1 MEFKDFKNKLFEE
14 ARKEGLAE
22 FEIYFS
28 NKESLSISI
37 YKEEVEKYN
46 LNKSFG
52 VSFRAKIDGKMG
64 YSYTEIIDEDA
75 IKMLVEN
82 AKASALS
89 IENDD
94 PQFIYEG
101 DKEYSKV
108 ESYYKELEN
117 IDAKKLID
125 LAIDME
131 KECKKY
137 SDKVVNFAGCGISYV
152 NVKYGLMNSKGLE
165 LTDKSNLLTAYVVPI
180 IKIDNQ
186 KYDGFGY
193 GKAKSVDEL
202 NPEKIAKQA
211 IDEAMEKVGARSIKS
226 NKYKTVIK
234 NEAMVSLLQSFWSVF
249 DADSAQKG
257 ISLLKDKEGEIIA
270 SDKITIIDNPLM
282 KDGLASVGFDD
293 EGVATFEKEV
303 VENGK
308 LKTLLYN
315 LKTANKAGI
324 KSTGNGFKSSYA
336 SAVSVGP
343 TNFYLKNGEKDF
355 KELLKEV
362 KNGVIISEFSG
373 LHAGA
378 NSITGDF
385 SLAAKGFMIE
395 DGKQTF
401 PIEQITVSGNF
412 FKLLK
417 DVEEVCSDIK
427 FPMSSFGS
435 PSVLI
440 SELSIAGE

>member
-108 ESYYKELEN
+108 EIYYKELEN

-336 SAVSVGP
+336 SPVSVGP

>member
-234 NEAMVSLLQSFWSVF
+234 NEAMVSLLQSFWLVF

-336 SAVSVGP
+336 SPVSVGP

>member
-336 SAVSVGP
+336 SPVSVGP

-355 KELLKEV
+355 KELLNEV

>member
-1 MEFKDFKNKLFEE
+1 MEFKEFKDRLFEE
-14 ARKEGLAE
+14 ARKEGLTE

-82 AKASALS
+82 AKSSALS

-117 IDAKKLID
+117 IDAKELID

-180 IKIDNQ
+180 LEIDEK

-193 GKAKSVDEL
+193 GKAKSVNDL

-211 IDEAMEKVGARSIKS
+211 IDEAMEKVGAKSIKS

-257 ISLLKDKEGEIIA
+257 ISLLKDKEGEVIA
-270 SDKITIIDNPLM
+270 SDKITLIDNPLM

-293 EGVATFEKEV
+293 EGVATFEKEI

-308 LKTLLYN
+308 LKTLLHN

-336 SAVSVGP
+336 SPVSVGP

-362 KNGVIISEFSG
+362 NTGVIISEFSG
-373 LHAGA
+373 LHSGA

-401 PIEQITVSGNF
+401 PVEQITVSGNF

-440 SELSIAGE
+440 KELSIAGE

>member
-1 MEFKDFKNKLFEE
+1 MEFKEFKNRLFKE
-14 ARKEGLAE
+14 ARKEGLTE

-28 NKESLSISI
+28 NKESLSIST

-82 AKASALS
+82 AKSSALS

-94 PQFIYEG
+94 PQFIYKG
-101 DKEYSKV
+101 DKEYSEV
-108 ESYYKELEN
+108 ESYYKDLEN
-117 IDAKKLID
+117 IDAKRLID

-165 LTDKSNLLTAYVVPI
+165 LVDKSNLLTAYVVPVI
-180 IKIDNQ
+180 EIDNK

-202 NPEKIAKQA
+202 NPSKIAKQA
-211 IDEAMEKVGARSIKS
+211 IYEAMEKVGAKSIKS
-226 NKYKTVIK
+226 DKYKTVIK

-270 SDKITIIDNPLM
+270 SDKVTLIDNPLM

-293 EGVATFEKEV
+293 EGVATFEKEI

-308 LKTLLYN
+308 LKTLLHN

-336 SAVSVGP
+336 SPVSVGP

-355 KELLKEV
+355 NELLKEV
-362 KNGVIISEFSG
+362 NNGVIISEFSG

-395 DGKQTF
+395 NGKQTF

-417 DVEEVCSDIK
+417 DIEEICSDIK

-440 SELSIAGE
+440 NELSIAGE

>member
-14 ARKEGLAE
+14 ARKEGLTE

-180 IKIDNQ
+180 IEIDNQ

-193 GKAKSVDEL
+193 GKAKSVDGL

-234 NEAMVSLLQSFWSVF
+234 NEAMVSLLQSFWSIF

-336 SAVSVGP
+336 SPVSVGP

-440 SELSIAGE
+440 NELSIAGE

>member
-1 MEFKDFKNKLFEE
+1 MEFKDFKEKLFEE
-14 ARKEGLAE
+14 ARNEGLTE

-52 VSFRAKIDGKMG
+52 ISFRAKVDEKMG

-75 IKMLVEN
+75 IKMLVAN

-94 PQFIYEG
+94 MQFIYKG
-101 DKEYSKV
+101 DKKYSEV
-108 ESYYKELEN
+108 NSYYKELEN

-131 KECKKY
+131 KECKNC
-137 SDKVVNFAGCGISYV
+137 SDKVVNFIGCGISYV

-165 LTDKSNLLTAYVVPI
+165 LTDKSNLLTAYVAPVME
-180 IKIDNQ
+180 IDNR

-193 GKAKSVDEL
+193 DTAKSIEEID
-202 NPEKIAKQA
+202 PKKIAKQG
-211 IDEAMEKVGARSIKS
+211 IDEAMEKVGAKSIKS

-234 NEAMVSLLQSFWSVF
+234 NEAMVSLLQAFWSVF

-257 ISLLKDKEGEIIA
+257 ISLLKDKEGEMIA
-270 SDKITIIDNPLM
+270 SDKITLVDNPLM
-282 KDGLASVGFDD
+282 EDGLASVGFDD
-293 EGVATFEKEV
+293 EGVATFKKSIIEE
-303 VENGK
+303 GK
-308 LKTLLYN
+308 LTTLLHN

-336 SAVSVGP
+336 SPVSVGP
-343 TNFYLKNGEKDF
+343 TNFYLENGEKDF
-355 KELLKEV
+355 KELLAEV
-362 KNGVIISEFSG
+362 KNGVVISEFSG

-378 NSITGDF
+378 NSITGEF

-395 DGKQTF
+395 EGKQTF

-417 DVEEVCSDIK
+417 DIEEICSDIK

-440 SELSIAGE
+440 KELSIAGE

>member
-336 SAVSVGP
+336 SPVSVGP

-417 DVEEVCSDIK
+417 DLEEVCSDIK

>member
-282 KDGLASVGFDD
+282 KDGLSSVGFDD

-336 SAVSVGP
+336 SPVSVGP

-355 KELLKEV
+355 KELLNEV

>member
-1 MEFKDFKNKLFEE
+1 MEFKEFKNRLFKE
-14 ARKEGLAE
+14 ARKEGLTE

-28 NKESLSISI
+28 NKESLSIST

-82 AKASALS
+82 AKSSALS

-108 ESYYKELEN
+108 ESYYKDLEN
-117 IDAKKLID
+117 IDAKRLID

-165 LTDKSNLLTAYVVPI
+165 LADKSNLLTAYVVPVI
-180 IKIDNQ
+180 EIDNK

-202 NPEKIAKQA
+202 NPAKIAKQA
-211 IDEAMEKVGARSIKS
+211 IDEAMEKVGAKSIKS
-226 NKYKTVIK
+226 DKYKTVIK

-270 SDKITIIDNPLM
+270 SDKVTLIDNPLM

-308 LKTLLYN
+308 LKTLLHN

-336 SAVSVGP
+336 SPVSVGP

-355 KELLKEV
+355 NELLKEV
-362 KNGVIISEFSG
+362 NNGVIISEFSG

-395 DGKQTF
+395 NGKQTF

-417 DVEEVCSDIK
+417 DIEEICSDVK

-440 SELSIAGE
+440 NELSIAGE

>member
-1 MEFKDFKNKLFEE
+1 MEFKDFKEKLFEE
-14 ARKEGLAE
+14 ARNEGLTE

-52 VSFRAKIDGKMG
+52 ISFRAKVDEKMG

-75 IKMLVEN
+75 IKMLVAN

-94 PQFIYEG
+94 MQFIYKG
-101 DKEYSKV
+101 DKKYSEV
-108 ESYYKELEN
+108 NSYYKELEN

-131 KECKKY
+131 KECKNC
-137 SDKVVNFAGCGISYV
+137 SDKVVNFIGCGISYV

-165 LTDKSNLLTAYVVPI
+165 LTDKSNLLTAYVAPVME
-180 IKIDNQ
+180 IDNR

-193 GKAKSVDEL
+193 DTAKSIEEI
-202 NPEKIAKQA
+202 NPKKIAKQGV
-211 IDEAMEKVGARSIKS
+211 DEAMEKVGAKSIKS

-234 NEAMVSLLQSFWSVF
+234 NEAMVSLLQAFWSVF

-257 ISLLKDKEGEIIA
+257 ISLLKDKEGEMIA
-270 SDKITIIDNPLM
+270 SDKITLVDNPLM
-282 KDGLASVGFDD
+282 EDGLASVGFDD
-293 EGVATFEKEV
+293 EGVATFKKSIIEE
-303 VENGK
+303 GK
-308 LKTLLYN
+308 LTTLLHN

-324 KSTGNGFKSSYA
+324 KSTGNGFKNSYA
-336 SAVSVGP
+336 SPVSVGP
-343 TNFYLKNGEKDF
+343 TNFYLENGEKDF
-355 KELLKEV
+355 KELLAEV
-362 KNGVIISEFSG
+362 KNGVVISEFSG

-378 NSITGDF
+378 NSITGEF

-395 DGKQTF
+395 EGKQTF

-417 DVEEVCSDIK
+417 DIEEVCSDIK

-440 SELSIAGE
+440 KELSIAGE

>member
-336 SAVSVGP
+336 SVSVGP

>member
-180 IKIDNQ
+180 IEIDNQ

-336 SAVSVGP
+336 SPVSVGP

>member
-1 MEFKDFKNKLFEE
+1 MEFKEFKNRLFKE
-14 ARKEGLAE
+14 ARKEGLTE

-28 NKESLSISI
+28 NKESLSIST

-82 AKASALS
+82 AKSSALS

-101 DKEYSKV
+101 DKEYSMV
-108 ESYYKELEN
+108 ESYYKDLEN

-165 LTDKSNLLTAYVVPI
+165 LVDKSNLLTAYVVPVI
-180 IKIDNQ
+180 EIDNK

-193 GKAKSVDEL
+193 GKAKSVDEV
-202 NPEKIAKQA
+202 NPAKIAKQA
-211 IDEAMEKVGARSIKS
+211 IDEAMEKVGAKSIKS
-226 NKYKTVIK
+226 DKYKTVIK

-270 SDKITIIDNPLM
+270 SDKVTLIDNPLM

-303 VENGK
+303 VGDGK
-308 LKTLLYN
+308 LKTLLHN

-336 SAVSVGP
+336 SPVSVGP

-362 KNGVIISEFSG
+362 NNGVIISEFSG

-395 DGKQTF
+395 NGKQTF

-417 DVEEVCSDIK
+417 DVEEICSDIK

-440 SELSIAGE
+440 NELSIAGE

>member
-336 SAVSVGP
+336 SPVSVGP

>member
-180 IKIDNQ
+180 IEIDNQ

-282 KDGLASVGFDD
+282 KDGLSSVGFDD

-336 SAVSVGP
+336 SPVSVGP

-355 KELLKEV
+355 KELLNEV

>member
-180 IKIDNQ
+180 IEIDNQ

-336 SAVSVGP
+336 SPVSGGP
-343 TNFYLKNGEKDF
+343 TNFYLKMEK
-355 KELLKEV
+355 KILK
-362 KNGVIISEFSG
+362 
-373 LHAGA
+373 
-378 NSITGDF
+378 
-385 SLAAKGFMIE
+385 
-395 DGKQTF
+395 
-401 PIEQITVSGNF
+401 NF
-412 FKLLK
+412 
-417 DVEEVCSDIK
+417 
-427 FPMSSFGS
+427 
-435 PSVLI
+435 
-440 SELSIAGE
+440 

>member
-180 IKIDNQ
+180 IEIDNQ

-282 KDGLASVGFDD
+282 KDGLSSVGFDD

-336 SAVSVGP
+336 SPVSVGP

>member
-1 MEFKDFKNKLFEE
+1 MEFKEFKNRLFKE
-14 ARKEGLAE
+14 ARKEGLTE

-28 NKESLSISI
+28 NKESLSIST

-82 AKASALS
+82 AKSSALS

-101 DKEYSKV
+101 DKEYSMV
-108 ESYYKELEN
+108 ESYYKDLEN

-165 LTDKSNLLTAYVVPI
+165 LVDKSNLLTAYVVPVI
-180 IKIDNQ
+180 EIDNK

-193 GKAKSVDEL
+193 GKAKSVDEV
-202 NPEKIAKQA
+202 NPAKIAKQA
-211 IDEAMEKVGARSIKS
+211 IDEAMEKVGAKSIKS
-226 NKYKTVIK
+226 DKYKTVIK

-270 SDKITIIDNPLM
+270 SDKVTLIDNPLM

-303 VENGK
+303 VGDGK
-308 LKTLLYN
+308 LKTLLHN

-336 SAVSVGP
+336 SPVSVGP

-362 KNGVIISEFSG
+362 NNGVIISEFSG

-395 DGKQTF
+395 NGKQTF

-417 DVEEVCSDIK
+417 DVEEICSDIK